1 VWTDVVL
8 PIKKRESSNRPRDG
22 FIIVKPAFSF
32 GDEFS
37 EDDIYVESV
46 VINEE
51 RNQAGMF
58 LLSYPDPSLYNEP
71 WKGMMEEVLALFE
84 ANGLTRAD
92 KYADKENSWT
102 KLFSGGTNQ
111 IPGDSGFTMHI
122 ATKGDTG
129 GFSPAIG
136 IGRYFDLTQEN
147 LGGRTFG
154 DLFDLV
160 ESMEPNEENRV
171 SPTPSQLS
179 SIGLGVRCRYPDGTE
194 RDITD
199 IITIELELNE
209 KDEGK
214 IKLVY
219 GCYLVDR
226 ETTDNE
232 GAKLDG
238 TQNYVSDGKSDSV
251 LETTWWIA
259 KSGGGNGGCN
269 SGFAAFAFVGLPVL
283 MLARAR
289 RKLI

>member
-1 VWTDVVL
+1 VL
-8 PIKKRESSNRPRDG
+8 SVFAVSCAFPT
-22 FIIVKPAFSF
+22 VKPAFAF

-37 EDDIYVESV
+37 EDDVYCEDV
-46 VINEE
+46 VIYESANE
-51 RNQAGMF
+51 ADMF
-58 LLSYPDPSLYNEP
+58 LLSYPDPDLYNEP
-71 WKGMMEEVLALFE
+71 WKGMMEDVLALFE

-92 KYADKENSWT
+92 KYADKENSLT
-102 KLFSGGTNQ
+102 EVFSGGTGQ
-111 IPGDSGFTMHI
+111 IPGESGFHMHI

-136 IGRYFDLTQEN
+136 IGRHFYLTREN
-147 LGGRTFG
+147 LGDRTFG
-154 DLFDLV
+154 DLLDLV

-171 SPTPSQLS
+171 APTPSQLS

-226 ETTDNE
+226 EVTDNE

-238 TQNYVSDGKSDSV
+238 SQNYVSDGKSDSV
-251 LETTWWIA
+251 LETIWWIA
-259 KSGGGNGGCN
+259 KSGGEGNGSGGCN
-269 SGFAAFAFVGLPVL
+269 SGFAALAFVGLSASALV
-283 MLARAR
+283 RTR
-289 RKLI
+289 RGD